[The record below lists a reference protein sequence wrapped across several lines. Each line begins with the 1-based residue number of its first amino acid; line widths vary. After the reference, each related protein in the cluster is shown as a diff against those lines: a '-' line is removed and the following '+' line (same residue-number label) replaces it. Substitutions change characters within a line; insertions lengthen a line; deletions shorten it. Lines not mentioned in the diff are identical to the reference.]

1 MAAYA
6 GLDRAYK
13 EYRQRVTNEFG
24 ADTDLK
30 FATGS
35 SDIVIEEKLANGKV
49 QKTVVQG
56 KRNGGASPYAALF
69 DEKSQHWTTEPHTN
83 PLIINMIQSNMN
95 LLLRNRGHVF
105 LNEVYDRLDLPR
117 TSAGAVVGWI
127 YTKENEEKVGDNY
140 IDFGIFERS
149 IDDANAFMDGEEK
162 SIWLDFNVDG
172 VIYDKIG
179 KKDNR

>member
-1 MAAYA
+1 
-6 GLDRAYK
+6 
-13 EYRQRVTNEFG
+13 
-24 ADTDLK
+24 
-30 FATGS
+30 
-35 SDIVIEEKLANGKV
+35 
-49 QKTVVQG
+49 
-56 KRNGGASPYAALF
+56 
-69 DEKSQHWTTEPHTN
+69 
-83 PLIINMIQSNMN
+83 MIQSNMN